1 MKDNCY
7 LLQSQSQSHSQSHSH
22 SHSHAHPHYYMGG
35 DVSKGYCDFVIVNSD
50 KKIVESNFQL
60 DDTPNGHKIL
70 TDNLRAFFAR
80 MRKPQATLHI
90 GLEST
95 GGYENNWYHTLL
107 NLAYNDKGKG
117 SAMGNDNDNDND
129 NTNTNTNIKVTRL
142 NPLGVRKYWE
152 SELERNKTDK
162 ISARMIAEYLI
173 SHSKNIIYNQ
183 TDSQTSAKKH
193 WTFVKL
199 LIKQRTQ
206 LRNQFDGALYSSQ
219 PYLLTYC
226 KDGVP
231 QWVFKLVEKYP
242 TACLLAQTDVKTV
255 AQIPYVSLAR
265 ARQLINHA
273 KISIGAD
280 QDAITACRIQS
291 LIGQIVMLDKSIAEQ
306 IELMSSY
313 CCSEDLEI
321 LDSFKGIGTY
331 SAVGLL
337 FIIRDVQR
345 FKFSKKL
352 SSYTGVHPAL
362 VVSGDGSWGIGMSKK
377 GSKEARAILFNVA
390 MSAIVNNKMIKE
402 LYEGYLAKGKCRM
415 SALGIIMH
423 KILRIVY
430 GMLKNRTKFD
440 PSIDE
445 ANRNKTKE
453 KEKNNDKHKNKGK
466 QEFDRNRRYQSHD
479 QNAPI
484 SRRQNQK
491 RKKFQRNMDTIKEE
505 NVVIRKGKKKK
516 VSQKGRLDKMKT

>member
-1 MKDNCY
+1 MKDNSY
-7 LLQSQSQSHSQSHSH
+7 LLQLQSHR
-22 SHSHAHPHYYMGG
+22 HYYMGG

-50 KKIVESNFQL
+50 KKIVEPNFQL

-80 MRKPQATLHI
+80 RPQATLHI

-95 GGYENNWYHTLL
+95 GGYENNWYHTFL
-107 NLAYNDKGKG
+107 NLANKGKDKD
-117 SAMGNDNDNDND
+117 STMVNANANDNAND
-129 NTNTNTNIKVTRL
+129 NIKVTRL

-199 LIKQRTQ
+199 LTKQRTQ
-206 LRNQFDGALYSSQ
+206 LRNQFDGALYNTQ

-242 TACLLAQTDVKTV
+242 TACLLARADVKTV

-265 ARQLINHA
+265 AKQLINHA

-291 LIGQIVMLDKSIAEQ
+291 LIGQIVMLDKFIEEQ

-345 FKFSKKL
+345 FAFSKKL

-362 VVSGDGSWGIGMSKK
+362 VDSGDGSWVIGMSKK

-402 LYEGYLAKGKCRM
+402 LYEGYLAKGKCKM
-415 SALGIIMH
+415 SAIGIIMH

-430 GMLKNRTKFD
+430 GMLKHRKKFD

-453 KEKNNDKHKNKGK
+453 KEKEKEKEKIKDKGKGK
-466 QEFDRNRRYQSHD
+466 QEFDKNRRYQSHD

-484 SRRQNQK
+484 SRRQTKK
-491 RKKFQRNMDTIKEE
+491 RKKLQRDTDTIKEE
-505 NVVIRKGKKKK
+505 NVVRG
-516 VSQKGRLDKMKT
+516 

>member
-1 MKDNCY
+1 
-7 LLQSQSQSHSQSHSH
+7 
-22 SHSHAHPHYYMGG
+22 
-35 DVSKGYCDFVIVNSD
+35 
-50 KKIVESNFQL
+50 
-60 DDTPNGHKIL
+60 
-70 TDNLRAFFAR
+70 
-80 MRKPQATLHI
+80 
-90 GLEST
+90 
-95 GGYENNWYHTLL
+95 
-107 NLAYNDKGKG
+107 
-117 SAMGNDNDNDND
+117 
-129 NTNTNTNIKVTRL
+129 
-142 NPLGVRKYWE
+142 
-152 SELERNKTDK
+152 
-162 ISARMIAEYLI
+162 MIAEYLI
-173 SHSKNIIYNQ
+173 SHPKNIIYNQ
-183 TDSQTSAKKH
+183 TDSQTSLKKH

-206 LRNQFDGALYSSQ
+206 LKNQFDWALYNSQ

-242 TACLLAQTDVKTV
+242 TAYLLAQTDAKTV
-255 AQIPYVSLAR
+255 AQIPYVSSDR

-291 LIGQIVMLDKSIAEQ
+291 LVGQIVSLDKFIEEQ
-306 IELMSSY
+306 IKVMSSY
-313 CCSEDLEI
+313 CSSEDLEI

-337 FIIRDVQR
+337 FIIRDIQR
-345 FKFSKKL
+345 FEFSKKL
-352 SSYTGVHPAL
+352 SSYTGVHPAQ
-362 VVSGDGSWGIGMSKK
+362 VDSGDGSWVIGMSKK
-377 GSKEARAILFNVA
+377 GSKDARAILFNVA
-390 MSAIVNNKMIKE
+390 RSAVVNNKMIKE
-402 LYEGYLAKGKCRM
+402 LYEGYLAKGKCKM

-430 GMLKNRTKFD
+430 GMLKHRKKFD

-453 KEKNNDKHKNKGK
+453 KEKEKNNDKNKDKVK
-466 QEFDRNRRYQSHD
+466 QKLDKNRRYQSHD

-491 RKKFQRNMDTIKEE
+491 RKKLQKDTIKKE
-505 NVVIRKGKKKK
+505 NVVIRKGAKEK
-516 VSQKGRLDKMKT
+516 SFSKGPAG

>member
-1 MKDNCY
+1 
-7 LLQSQSQSHSQSHSH
+7 
-22 SHSHAHPHYYMGG
+22 MGG
-35 DVSKGYCDFVIVNSD
+35 DVSKGYCDFVILNSD
-50 KKIVESNFQL
+50 KKIVEPNFQL
-60 DDTPNGHKIL
+60 DDTPHGHKIL

-80 MRKPQATLHI
+80 RPQATLRI
-90 GLEST
+90 GFEST

-107 NLAYNDKGKG
+107 NLAYKDKDKGKDKGKGKGKGKG
-117 SAMGNDNDNDND
+117 SALGNVNGNGNGNGNVNGNGNDND
-129 NTNTNTNIKVTRL
+129 NTNIKVTRL

-173 SHSKNIIYNQ
+173 SHPKNIIYNQ
-183 TDSQTSAKKH
+183 SDSQTSAKKH
-193 WTFVKL
+193 WSFVKL
-199 LIKQRTQ
+199 LIKQCTQ
-206 LRNQFDGALYSSQ
+206 LKSQFNWALYNSQ

-242 TACLLAQTDVKTV
+242 TAYLLAQTDAKTV
-255 AQIPYVSLAR
+255 AQIPYVSSDR

-280 QDAITACRIQS
+280 QDAATACRIRS
-291 LIGQIVMLDKSIAEQ
+291 LVGQIVSLNKFIEEQ
-306 IELMSSY
+306 IEVMSSY

-337 FIIRDVQR
+337 FIIRDIQR
-345 FKFSKKL
+345 FEFSKKL

-362 VVSGDGSWGIGMSKK
+362 VDSGDGTWVIGMSKK

-390 MSAIVNNKMIKE
+390 RSAVVNNKMIKE

-415 SALGIIMH
+415 SAIGIIMH

-430 GMLKNRTKFD
+430 GMLKHRKKFD

-445 ANRNKTKE
+445 ANRNRTKEKE
-453 KEKNNDKHKNKGK
+453 KEKNNNKNKDK
-466 QEFDRNRRYQSHD
+466 ARQEFDRNRRYQSHD

-491 RKKFQRNMDTIKEE
+491 RKRLKKDTVKEK
-505 NVVIRKGKKKK
+505 NIVINKGVKEKCLSKEPP
-516 VSQKGRLDKMKT
+516 G